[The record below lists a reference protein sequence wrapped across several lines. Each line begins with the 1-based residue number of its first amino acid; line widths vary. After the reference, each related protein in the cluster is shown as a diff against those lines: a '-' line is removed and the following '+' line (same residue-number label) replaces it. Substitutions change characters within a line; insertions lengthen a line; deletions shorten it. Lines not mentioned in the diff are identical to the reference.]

1 VLFGVISLVMPN
13 ASQINGLERTIA
25 DLVQE
30 RQRLRAEGA
39 AAGELERNRREIV
52 ARQQELSDALIARY
66 APRVAFAA
74 A

>member
-1 VLFGVISLVMPN
+1 MPN
-13 ASQINGLERTIA
+13 ASHINGLERTIA

-39 AAGELERNRREIV
+39 AASELERNRREIV
-52 ARQQELSDALIARY
+52 ARQQELSDALIAQY